1 MMLAKLVLAGSFAV
15 LAFAAPVAEECSG
28 TYCQDN
34 GYCHGISPPLRCGA
48 TPTPPSPSDSLLPSG
63 LVWLGG
69 KPNDLQATWAAI
81 KATGLKGVI
90 VDIGVS
96 TSDIT
101 ALQHA
106 GAVVVLAVSNSVKDW
121 NAPYWNARS
130 DWSAKIKMTN
140 AVALDTEY
148 ATDEDC
154 DQIFSQQGF
163 ISAFKDVKSL
173 LYAVDN
179 ETCEKK
185 FRSMASMGW
194 TNLRS
199 VGDAYSTGNLRH
211 INPCTDVVQTIVAA
225 GAGIPEKSVD
235 PVKNT
240 LAMQH
245 ASPTH

>member
-1 MMLAKLVLAGSFAV
+1 M
-15 LAFAAPVAEECSG
+15 
-28 TYCQDN
+28 
-34 GYCHGISPPLRCGA
+34 
-48 TPTPPSPSDSLLPSG
+48 
-63 LVWLGG
+63 
-69 KPNDLQATWAAI
+69 
-81 KATGLKGVI
+81 I

-106 GAVVVLAVSNSVKDW
+106 GAVVVLTVSNSVKDW

-148 ATDEDC
+148 ATDEDY

-199 VGDAYSTGNLRH
+199 VGVGWTNLRSVGDAYSNCNMRH
-211 INPCTDVVQTIVAA
+211 INPCTDVIQTIVAA

-235 PVKNT
+235 PVKLLKQCKNAAGSIWFDCT
-240 LAMQH
+240 PDYPCDA
-245 ASPTH
+245 THVANALKTPNALEAIDIILKRANF